1 MAIVLSILFQKL
13 KVEEH
18 ITTVIVFAVFLIS
31 LLTDGCIYGIVSAV
45 GGMLAVNYAFTYPY
59 FALNFNVP
67 VNLISAIIMTAISVL
82 TGTLTTKIKDY
93 EAEKAEN
100 ERERMRAGLLRAVS
114 HDLRTPLA
122 TIYSASSTLRNK
134 KQMLTEEQQD
144 TMLKNIEEDSEWLI
158 RMVENLLSIT
168 RINNE
173 KIKISK
179 TPVILDELVDSVMT
193 KFLSRHPGC
202 PVTLDIPDEVVVI
215 SVDTILMEQVLM
227 NLLEN
232 AVFHAENMTEILFRV
247 FALGQNVIFEIA
259 DDGCGIRK
267 DKLKHIFTCIS
278 NVGLAFEAVGLYSS
292 FAGYHAFSKIVLTF
306 TMMLGRLEILPVL
319 ILFNK
324 KTWKKF

>member
-1 MAIVLSILFQKL
+1 MNIKKTMKNALLSVGIFFVAIVLSILFQKL

-93 EAEKAEN
+93 EAEKAES

-134 KQMLTEEQQD
+134 KQMLT
-144 TMLKNIEEDSEWLI
+144 
-158 RMVENLLSIT
+158 
-168 RINNE
+168 
-173 KIKISK
+173 
-179 TPVILDELVDSVMT
+179 
-193 KFLSRHPGC
+193 
-202 PVTLDIPDEVVVI
+202 
-215 SVDTILMEQVLM
+215 
-227 NLLEN
+227 
-232 AVFHAENMTEILFRV
+232 
-247 FALGQNVIFEIA
+247 
-259 DDGCGIRK
+259 
-267 DKLKHIFTCIS
+267 CIS
-278 NVGLAFEAVGLYSS
+278 NVGPAFEAVGPYSS

-306 TMMLGRLEILPVL
+306 TMMLGRLEILLVL